1 MSGHTKEPWAIFGAF
16 NHIMGIEYEEAQR
29 RGVPHAQWT
38 HNCSEEDAR
47 RIVAC
52 VNALQGVPTDWLEK
66 AADLGINDVTT
77 GNLFSARLKL
87 QQQRDKLLA
96 ALKALIPLADF
107 GAAEQSPPYAD
118 KHLIENAIA
127 LIAEIEASK

>member
-1 MSGHTKEPWAIFGAF
+1 MSGHTSEPWAIFGAF

-38 HNCSEEDAR
+38 YNCSEDDAR

-52 VNALQGVPTDWLEK
+52 VNACEGIPTGMLE
-66 AADLGINDVTT
+66 AGDAEILAY
-77 GNLFSARLKL
+77 SMRLK
-87 QQQRDKLLA
+87 QQRDNLLA
-96 ALKALIPLADF
+96 ALKDIASRHRHRGTLALDVEEFID
-107 GAAEQSPPYAD
+107 
-118 KHLIENAIA
+118 IEN